1 MTRCALLLLLPVML
15 ACCGGGSPESNSP
28 QGPAPVRASPLARFD
43 AGTLSDGFEAPD
55 LASYWAHSEKR
66 NGNTYPVSAKTA
78 DPNVIVAKVDAA
90 NAWYIAEGGQWA
102 ARASVS
108 VLSTLDDYSR
118 RFWNNEQKMSSAALI
133 LFADKG
139 ARWQELLQLCRDLV
153 DAQIRNL
160 WLVTLDGR
168 DGAHRLLPLFIDTAQ
183 LFNPEYQIGPETAR
197 ATLRLFWAD
206 VVQRPPA
213 RRVTLRSLDDKR
225 TSSVDPS
232 DGWAAR
238 LLQPFAG
245 HGHEY
250 RRVQLELRRAESIS
264 GLADVLNALAPLG
277 LAEIEPYWPVL
288 IQQAQTELPRETHV
302 LADFQDRLKVA
313 QGLNLPA
320 LSDFWRASAA
330 DTGLPAATI
339 LDEKHNLQLRLDAE
353 GTWHL
358 HEPDGWRAVN
368 QLPEVIDILRR
379 SAGDPALQ
387 VVLAADRAAA
397 WIHIELLQEAMV
409 AAGLR
414 TLQFVTQDA
423 LGPRLRLLE
432 VVMAEDA
439 VPEGTNAAAVV
450 VSRKG
455 PPADGDYTVTLTLDG
470 AERQATGIS
479 YPSRLVR
486 LSSLRDR
493 NPDLLRVKMPGDEPL
508 ETLFTIL
515 NSVSLLGMR
524 EIRIGR

>member
-1 MTRCALLLLLPVML
+1 MRRACLLLPLLL
-15 ACCGGGSPESNSP
+15 ACCGGGSPENNAP
-28 QGPAPVRASPLARFD
+28 QGPAPTRASPLARFD
-43 AGTLSDGFEAPD
+43 AGALAGGFEAPD
-55 LASYWAHSEKR
+55 LSNYWAHSEKR
-66 NGNTYPVSAKTA
+66 NGNTYPVSAKIT
-78 DPNVIVAKVDAA
+78 DPNVIVAKVDAT

-108 VLSTLDDYSR
+108 VLSTLDAYSR
-118 RFWNNEQKMSSAALI
+118 RFWNNEQKMSSAALM

-160 WLVTLDGR
+160 WLVTLDSR

-183 LFNPEYQIGPETAR
+183 LFNREYQLDPETAR
-197 ATLRLFWAD
+197 ATLRLYWAD
-206 VVQRPPA
+206 VVQRPPG
-213 RRVTLRSLDDKR
+213 RRITLRAMDGKR
-225 TSSVDPS
+225 SSTAEPTGD
-232 DGWAAR
+232 WAER

-250 RRVQLELRRAESIS
+250 RRVQLELRWAESIS

-288 IQQAQTELPRETHV
+288 IQQAQTELPRESRV
-302 LADFQDRLKVA
+302 LADFRDSLKVA
-313 QGLNLPA
+313 QDLNLPA

-330 DTGLPAATI
+330 DAGLPAATE
-339 LDEKHNLQLRLDAE
+339 LDEEHNLQLRLDAE

-358 HEPDGWRAVN
+358 HEPDGWRAVS
-368 QLPEVIDILRR
+368 QLSEMIDTVRR
-379 SAGDPALQ
+379 GAGDPALQ
-387 VVLAADRAAA
+387 VVLAADRRAA

-409 AAGLR
+409 AAGMR
-414 TLQFVTQDA
+414 TLQFVTQDS

-432 VVMAEDA
+432 VVIAEDA
-439 VPEGTNAAAVV
+439 VPEGTNAAGVV

-470 AERQATGIS
+470 AERQATGMS

-493 NPDLLRVKMPGDEPL
+493 NPDLLKVKLPGDEPI

-515 NSVSLLGMR
+515 NSLALLGMP
-524 EIRIGR
+524 EIRVGR